1 VVNYQIVYK
10 PKFWVVGVV
19 RNTLIFKMYKGVDM
33 GKIYKRNF
41 QSSGWSTIR

>member
-1 VVNYQIVYK
+1 MGHIAPSHNLQ
-10 PKFWVVGVV
+10 FWVVGVV
-19 RNTLIFKMYKGVDM
+19 RNTPIFKMYKGVDM